1 MSTIDIAAGDRTLY
15 PVDQLTQI
23 ALTKLDGDDM
33 GRALVRLEDPHLT
46 DTDEWS
52 EATDLLTGHTV
63 AVRRADCG
71 LGCKCAAE
79 VKLVRYAD
87 EKEEA

>member
-1 MSTIDIAAGDRTLY
+1 MTINIAAGERTPY
-15 PVDQLTQI
+15 PVDQLTKS
-23 ALTKLDGDDM
+23 ALTALEEDSM
-33 GRALVRLEDPHLT
+33 GRAVIRINDPHAL
-46 DTDEWS
+46 DMDEWS
-52 EATDLLTGHTV
+52 EVTDLLTGHTV

-87 EKEEA
+87 EEEET